1 MKRRK
6 TKKIM
11 VGKVPIGG
19 SAPISIQSMTTTDTK
34 DVRKTVA
41 QIKLLERQGCEI
53 VRVTVKDKES
63 ARALE
68 AIQKGITIPLVADIH
83 FDWRLAIEAAKYA
96 DCVRLNPGNI
106 YKREQVVSVIK
117 TCKARGIPIRIGAN
131 SGSVKKNSKRIAGL
145 SKGAS
150 DLVNSVLSYL
160 KIFEKE
166 RFKNIK
172 ISLKASN
179 VRDIVMAYRVLAKK
193 CDYPFHVG
201 VTASG
206 LPFAGTIKS
215 SIGIGA
221 LLVDGIGDTVRVS
234 LTSDPI
240 NEVKVAKEILK
251 CLNLREFGPTLIA
264 CPTCG
269 RSEVNLIELAKKID
283 KVMASYT
290 RPIEVAVMGC
300 VVNGPGEAREAD
312 IGIAGGK
319 GVGVIFRK
327 GKVVKKVKE
336 KDLVPEFIKELERL
350 K

>member
-336 KDLVPEFIKELERL
+336 KHLVPEFIKESERL

>member
-1 MKRRK
+1 
-6 TKKIM
+6 M